1 MACYY
6 VDLIIPMTH
15 KLQRGEESFWG
26 IAQFLFTA
34 MKKIFSGFDALI
46 SAGKTGNT
54 INKMQSSQDLLACGR
69 RKWVNNKRIL
79 LIIKAVALLFA
90 TFFFLKIIL
99 GCISFKFISICLKG
113 ELCKLQWKFTNKFN
127 NQSHSKPMQ

>member
-26 IAQFLFTA
+26 IAQFPFTA
-34 MKKIFSGFDALI
+34 TNKIFSAFDALI

-54 INKMQSSQDLLACGR
+54 INNMQSSQDLLA
-69 RKWVNNKRIL
+69 
-79 LIIKAVALLFA
+79 
-90 TFFFLKIIL
+90 
-99 GCISFKFISICLKG
+99 
-113 ELCKLQWKFTNKFN
+113 
-127 NQSHSKPMQ
+127 